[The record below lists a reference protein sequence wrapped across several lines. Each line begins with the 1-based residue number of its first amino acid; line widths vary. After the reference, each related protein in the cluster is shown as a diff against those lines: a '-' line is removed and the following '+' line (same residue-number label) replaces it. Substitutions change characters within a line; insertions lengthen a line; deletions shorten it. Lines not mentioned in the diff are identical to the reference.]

1 MWIWKKC
8 QRLMLICL
16 QEYLNEVL
24 NKFVNTLSK
33 VNGFFIKLI
42 VDVGKTL
49 A

>member
-1 MWIWKKC
+1 MH
-8 QRLMLICL
+8 LITFLALL

-33 VNGFFIKLI
+33 VNVFFIKLF